1 MFYHYNQNN
10 SGGSFDED
18 DKVCRH
24 VIIEAAGPVSADLKA
39 EEIGIYFNGCD
50 TGQDCPCCGDRWST
64 AWGEGTEE
72 PMLYGGMP
80 IQDYEYATSFSGAGE
95 VYCRIYYA
103 DGLIAEHRVPEAEGP
118 LLLTSD

>member
-10 SGGSFDED
+10 SGGSFDVD

-24 VIIEAAGPVSADLKA
+24 VIIEAPGPVSADLKA

-50 TGQDCPCCGDRWST
+50 SGLDCPCCGDRWST
-64 AWGEGTEE
+64 AWRDDEE
-72 PMLYGGMP
+72 PLLYGQA
-80 IQDYEYATSFSGAGE
+80 IQDYGSAGLFSGPGE
-95 VYCRIYYA
+95 VYCRVYYA
-103 DGLIAEHRVPEAEGP
+103 DGLIAEHRVPEAEKP